1 MDGSRAKPAGVS
13 PGNSSMREV
22 NIKCFHEMY
31 GDLELD
37 LLHVSEIEQNQAYHR
52 DLLHVDSTCM

>member
-37 LLHVSEIEQNQAYHR
+37 LLSEIEQNQANHR
-52 DLLHVDSTCM
+52 VLLHVDSTCM